1 MIDLKGFSE
10 FLGDVKHQFW
20 IDISIYPWRLIF
32 KNKCSV
38 FAYKQVGAI
47 KTQWRPIPKATKALK
62 LILCNTAAENFEKS
76 VILKPSRNKVG
87 INEKRT
93 WVWLISR
100 IWVPLTDIYLNL
112 SNRLSRYR
120 APTWKNLP
128 KYEPLQN
135 PLLFWLFFW
144 KTPFLI
150 DTTNLD
156 IWKIIKTSTSKA
168 SK

>member
-47 KTQWRPIPKATKALK
+47 KIQWPPIPKATNGLK

-76 VILKPSRNKVG
+76 VILKPSRDKVG

-100 IWVPLTDIYLNL
+100 IWVSLTDIYLRFLTVCQDTGRLHGKIYRIMNL
-112 SNRLSRYR
+112 FKIHCYFDCSFEKPLS
-120 APTWKNLP
+120 
-128 KYEPLQN
+128 
-135 PLLFWLFFW
+135 
-144 KTPFLI
+144 
-150 DTTNLD
+150 
-156 IWKIIKTSTSKA
+156 
-168 SK
+168 